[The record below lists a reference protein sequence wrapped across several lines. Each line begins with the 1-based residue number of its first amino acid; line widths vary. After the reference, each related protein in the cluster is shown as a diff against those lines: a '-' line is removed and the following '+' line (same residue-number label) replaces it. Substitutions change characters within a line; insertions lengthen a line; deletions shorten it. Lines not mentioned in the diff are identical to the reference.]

1 MKILY
6 WVSGISLLLILSGVR
21 EGFLI
26 FLVLLPIFALIYK
39 NVISPLF
46 KGTNRI
52 VSNTVSNKLAERR
65 DEKEWNKNLN
75 REAQR
80 ERVLG
85 KARNEA
91 QIELMREQANNL
103 IMQQNAG
110 LHVERELM
118 GMREKLLNYQN
129 NEFDDLI
136 NKINTHL

>member
-1 MKILY
+1 MKVLY
-6 WVSGISLLLILSGVR
+6 WISGISLLFIVAGSR
-21 EGFLI
+21 EEFL
-26 FLVLLPIFALIYK
+26 LVLVILPVFVLIGK
-39 NVISPLF
+39 HVFGPMF
-46 KGTNRI
+46 RGANRI
-52 VSNTVSNKLAERR
+52 VSDKRAEKRE
-65 DEKEWNKNLN
+65 EKDWNKNLY
-75 REAQR
+75 REAER

-136 NKINTHL
+136 NKINIHL